1 MPVPGEASVLINYV
15 MVTMLW
21 YEQKYHLLYPENYS
35 LKIAD
40 ICNSKPR
47 ITVQFQYVTKENIHK
62 HKWAEAGSRTWS
74 VA

>member
-40 ICNSKPR
+40 ICNFKPR
-47 ITVQFQYVTKENIHK
+47 ITV
-62 HKWAEAGSRTWS
+62 
-74 VA
+74 